1 MQSTDY
7 AVYRVVIEEVLAGQE
22 QMPSLPTITLKIRQA
37 VSDPDITHK
46 KIADLISHDPSLSAL
61 LLKNASSPLFRTAV
75 KPTSLEAVISLLGL
89 GTVDQ
94 LVMMHSVKSL
104 FVMHSPV
111 LKKLF
116 KLSWRRQV
124 LKSAISQFLAQRLG
138 HEAANEAMIASLLS
152 EIGTLAT
159 LSAFKDNRL
168 VPDVPTYCRLCRE
181 YSKSLG
187 IVLLKK
193 WGVSEYYTDVV
204 RRSGCWEATCEGELD
219 LVDVINLALFHTVQM
234 LKSRNTLPAI
244 ETLALYP
251 KLESPFD
258 ITEDHKQL
266 QLVTLHR
273 KEIMQSAQLFG

>member
-1 MQSTDY
+1 MQTTDY

-37 VSDPDITHK
+37 LVDPDITHR
-46 KIADLISHDPSLSAL
+46 KIAALVSHDPSLSAL

-75 KPTSLEAVISLLGL
+75 KPTSLEAVVALLGL

-94 LVMMHSVKSL
+94 LVMMHSIKSL

-111 LKKLF
+111 LKQLF

-124 LKSAISQFLAQRLG
+124 LKSAIAQFLAQRLAR
-138 HEAANEAMIASLLS
+138 EAAPEAMIASLLS

-193 WGVSEYYTDVV
+193 WGVSERYTEVV
-204 RRSGCWEATCEGELD
+204 RRCGCWESSTEGPLD
-219 LVDVINLALFHTVQM
+219 LMDMINLALYHTVQI
-234 LKSRNTLPAI
+234 LKSRNSLPPI
-244 ETLALYP
+244 ETLALYS
-251 KLESPFD
+251 KLVSPFD
-258 ITEDHKQL
+258 TTDDHRQL
-266 QLVTLHR
+266 QLVKLHR
-273 KEIMQSAQLFG
+273 HDIMQSAQLFG